1 MSIAEQITKLERE
14 NVLLKKKFEDLKS
27 KLTNVACEFI
37 SLNEAIQDDKF
48 LTLYDTNQN
57 TNVIDD
63 SKQQESI
70 NE

>member
-1 MSIAEQITKLERE
+1 MSIVEQISKLERE

-27 KLTNVACEFI
+27 KLTNLACEFI
-37 SLNEAIQDDKF
+37 SLNEAIQEDKF
-48 LTLYDTNQN
+48 LTLYDTDQN

-63 SKQQESI
+63 SRQQESV